1 MDQIFAGGAAMYEQ
15 TESLGPRYSA
25 CLTGSL
31 LPNSLRRDIADLNG
45 QFLRLLQAGAWW
57 SGPSWSAHPA
67 WVADGLDA
75 DSVDAMAACPFTLFE
90 LRLGELPPE
99 TLNLDAHVR
108 DAHRSAA
115 TATELRC
122 QALAHGAL
130 MLAWRLADA
139 SPLSLRLALGLPAA
153 AELLMNETRVSSLVT
168 WARTSNLLGARW
180 AEPPAFWPSLW
191 RAGHLRDVALLSRT
205 HCLGITL
212 LVGDLGLREFDVACG
227 RHGALR
233 HRR

>member
-1 MDQIFAGGAAMYEQ
+1 
-15 TESLGPRYSA
+15 
-25 CLTGSL
+25 
-31 LPNSLRRDIADLNG
+31 
-45 QFLRLLQAGAWW
+45 
-57 SGPSWSAHPA
+57 
-67 WVADGLDA
+67 
-75 DSVDAMAACPFTLFE
+75 MAACPFTLFE
-90 LRLGELPPE
+90 LRLGDLPSE
-99 TLNLDAHVR
+99 TLTPDAHVR
-108 DAHRSAA
+108 DAQRSAA
-115 TATELRC
+115 SATDLRC

-180 AEPPAFWPSLW
+180 ADHPVFWPSLL
-191 RAGHLRDVALLSRT
+191 RAGHLRDTASMSRT

-212 LVGDLGLREFDVACG
+212 LVGELGLREFDGACA

-233 HRR
+233 NRR